1 MSTPNP
7 KCSSCSCY
15 FVPTSKSSG
24 LPYKTCTKCRN
35 VQKEKLPCECG
46 IMIRCDWMSRHK
58 KSQQHKDI
66 IDEMKR
72 IGKTMNGE
80 EIKQFLYGLE
90 KKEFLSDEMIKA
102 NIECGNHNQ
111 SAYRWNTYDFV
122 DLP

>member
-1 MSTPNP
+1 
-7 KCSSCSCY
+7 
-15 FVPTSKSSG
+15 
-24 LPYKTCTKCRN
+24 
-35 VQKEKLPCECG
+35 
-46 IMIRCDWMSRHK
+46 MIRCDWMSRHK
-58 KSQQHKDI
+58 KSQQRKDI

-80 EIKQFLYGLE
+80 EIKQYFYRLE

-111 SAYRWNTYDFV
+111 SVYRWNTYDFV